1 MQYDF
6 ARLEH
11 SLILRNVYAKNI
23 SIIKT
28 IHIFLYE
35 SSR

>member
-28 IHIFLYE
+28 IYIFLHE